1 MENID
6 DLELYTNSKELP
18 KEYLLLKYRLA
29 LNDYLYE
36 ENIIDLEIF
45 NKMQDLIIDKMN
57 KIIEKCRNG

>member
-57 KIIEKCRNG
+57 KIIEKCRND